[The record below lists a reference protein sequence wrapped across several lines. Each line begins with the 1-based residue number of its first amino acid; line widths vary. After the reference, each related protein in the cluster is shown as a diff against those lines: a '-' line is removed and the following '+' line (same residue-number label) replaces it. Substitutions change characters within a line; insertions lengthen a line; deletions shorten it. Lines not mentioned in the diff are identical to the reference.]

1 MSGTIL
7 VTDTLFI
14 GPEHIQALNQAGYEV
29 ARLEESSATEEELIA
44 NIPGKVGYILGGT
57 EKVTPAV
64 IQAADQLKAIVF
76 TGTDWQHFI
85 PGYDHATEKGIV
97 IANAPG
103 ANAYAVAEY
112 TVMLILLMI
121 RRGLE
126 LGSTGTTKFQTTGSI
141 QDARVGLIGMGRIS
155 ELVARMLIGMGATDV
170 VYWSRQAK
178 PQLAAELGI
187 KFVPL
192 EDLVKTADVIS
203 THTPES
209 AGEILSQELLTQ
221 TKPGVVLINTGNKV
235 TYSPDGLYDLL
246 YNQTARAA
254 FDFPL
259 DDPRFDELTADVWF
273 YSNGSTAYN
282 TWEANKIASD
292 MATQSMLNLLT
303 TGNDDYR
310 VN

>member
-1 MSGTIL
+1 MNGTIL

-29 ARLEESSATEEELIA
+29 VRLEESAATEEELIA
-44 NIPGKVGYILGGT
+44 NVQGKVGYILGGT

-85 PGYDHATEKGIV
+85 PGYDHATEKGIL

-103 ANAYAVAEY
+103 ANAYSVAEY
-112 TVMLILLMI
+112 TVMLILLML

-126 LGSTGTTKFQTTGSI
+126 LGSTGTTKFLTTGSI
-141 QDARVGLIGMGRIS
+141 IDARVGIIGMGRIG
-155 ELVARMLIGMGATDV
+155 ELVARMLVGLGATDV

-178 PQLAAELGI
+178 PQITEELGI

-203 THTPES
+203 VHVPES
-209 AGEILSQELLTQ
+209 AGEILTKELLAQ
-221 TKPGVVLINTGNKV
+221 TKPGVVLINTGSKA
-235 TYSPDGLYDLL
+235 TYNDDSLYDLL
-246 YNQTARAA
+246 YNQKARAA
-254 FDFPL
+254 FDMPL
-259 DDPRFDELTADVWF
+259 EDPRFDELTADVWF

-292 MATQSMLNLLT
+292 MATQSMLNLLS
-303 TGNDDYR
+303 TGNDDFR

>member
-14 GPEHIQALNQAGYEV
+14 GPEHVQALNQAGYEV
-29 ARLEESSATEEELIA
+29 VRLEESSATEEELIS
-44 NIPGKVGYILGGT
+44 NIQGKVGYILGGT

-76 TGTDWQHFI
+76 TGTDWQSFI
-85 PGYDHATEKGIV
+85 PGYDHATQKGIF

-103 ANAYAVAEY
+103 ANAYSVAEY
-112 TVMLILLMI
+112 TVMLILLML

-126 LGSTGTTKFQTTGSI
+126 LGSTGTTKFLTTGSVI
-141 QDARVGLIGMGRIS
+141 DARVGLIGMGRIA
-155 ELVARMLIGMGATDV
+155 ELTARMLVGLGATDV

-178 PQLAAELGI
+178 PQLAEELGI
-187 KFVPL
+187 RFMPL
-192 EDLVKTADVIS
+192 EELVQTADVIS

-209 AGEILSQELLTQ
+209 AGEILTAELLKT
-221 TKPGVVLINTGNKV
+221 TKEGVVLINTGSRE
-235 TYSPDGLYDLL
+235 TYSLDGLHDLL
-246 YNQTARAA
+246 YDQKARAA
-254 FDFPL
+254 FDFPIE
-259 DDPRFDELTADVWF
+259 DPRFDELTADYWF
-273 YSNGSTAYN
+273 YSNGQTAYN
-282 TWEANKIASD
+282 TFEANKIASD
-292 MATQSMLNLLT
+292 MATQSMLNLLA